1 MSTVFCPSALQGIDD
16 ASDLLRRFARAV
28 DDLGRALPQA
38 AVMVDARIAEVL
50 KRSLA
55 QLQGRVRDGNASVA
69 HLREQVGA
77 DEFTAWRA
85 SKSSRTAR

>member
-1 MSTVFCPSALQGIDD
+1 MWRCALLQIGCGLRLHARDEHGLLPAALQGIDD

-28 DDLGRALPQA
+28 DDLGRALPQT

-55 QLQGRVRDGNASVA
+55 QLQEPRPRRRCFPS
-69 HLREQVGA
+69 
-77 DEFTAWRA
+77 RA
-85 SKSSRTAR
+85 PA